1 MNNPFSEDPDDLW
14 NEYHQKDTTWE
25 RRVAI
30 LIAIAKN
37 AYFNNQ
43 PNLELKYLKEAVELA
58 KSQNLV
64 ASMLDAATTYLGRAA
79 TIGKELTEPL
89 AYMDEVLEN
98 YQGFHIDVDVIEA
111 LGPAYCAKARAM
123 MVQKRFAE
131 AVYNFGIV
139 LEYAELISDLP
150 ERAFVHASLAR
161 CHVELDNLEQ
171 AQKNNDAAR
180 DIYLSNSQIS
190 LNFEVDR
197 TQSLILM
204 AQGEFGK
211 AIKLLKEVRILEQRM
226 NGRSDVETK
235 FFLAKAYMGISKF
248 DKAAELLERIWKNGI
263 RPWKVSYVE
272 MLEFGKVYVECLVLQ
287 ENYEYAQRIADECEA
302 LANRIPGHISTIEEE
317 KLAEINVLRENGR
330 HDLAEIQTHEYLE
343 QANKSGDIAAHWR
356 ASHQV
361 VVSYWNTDNFEE
373 IVRLWESEASPGL
386 EYQDEVVLSVK
397 NMVSHALN
405 KVGRSEEALQLND
418 QVISDARL
426 ETQPMEKIYAH
437 ENRARIL
444 KVMKKT
450 VEARKY
456 KDLALAELL
465 EAGDSERALKLI
477 KLWQFP
483 KRSNWENY

>member
-14 NEYHQKDTTWE
+14 NEYRQSKTSWE
-25 RRVAI
+25 RRVEI
-30 LIAIAKN
+30 LISIAGN
-37 AYFNNQ
+37 AFYKSQYNE
-43 PNLELKYLKEAVELA
+43 ELKYLREAVELA
-58 KSQNLV
+58 RSQNLV
-64 ASMLDAATTYLGRAA
+64 TSMLDAATRLLFRSLFLH
-79 TIGKELTEPL
+79 KELTEPL

-98 YQGFHIDVDVIEA
+98 YQGFHTDVEVIEA
-111 LGPAYCAKARAM
+111 LGSAYCAKGQALMA
-123 MVQKRFAE
+123 QKRFAE
-131 AVYNFGIV
+131 AVYAFGIV
-139 LEYAELISDLP
+139 LEYAELVSDLP
-150 ERAFVHASLAR
+150 ERAFVHANMAR
-161 CHVELDNLEQ
+161 SHAELGNLEE
-171 AQKNNDAAR
+171 AQKHNDAAR
-180 DIYLSNSQIS
+180 ELYLDNSQIW

-204 AQGEFGK
+204 AEGKFGK

-226 NGRSDVETK
+226 SGGSDMETK
-235 FFLAKAYMGISKF
+235 LFLAKAYIGISKY
-248 DKAAELLERIWKNGI
+248 DKAAELLERIWKTGI
-263 RPWKVSYVE
+263 KPWKVSYVE
-272 MLEFGKVYVECLVLQ
+272 MLEVGKVYVECLVLQ

-361 VVSYWNTDNFEE
+361 VVSLWHRDNFEE
-373 IVRLWESEASPGL
+373 IVRLWETQAKPGL
-386 EYQDEVVLSVK
+386 DYQDEVVLSVK

-444 KVMKKT
+444 KVMKKN

-483 KRSNWENY
+483 KRSNWDNY